1 MAQALL
7 FEAPVS
13 FASVTARLPQVA
25 EGLLLHRQMIE
36 SLPFAVFVCDAATGT
51 IVEHNA
57 AAANFFAD
65 RAGCRRPVESLLGI
79 DASECF
85 PDFET
90 TLEPLFRRV
99 IATGKSCGVDEL
111 RLPGPSG
118 DRFLSVNMQPMAF
131 DGDTLYLM
139 VSLSDVTEQFLARER
154 QQHLQRMESVGALAG
169 GLAHDVN
176 NMLCAIGEHTRLLR
190 ERPEMTPEALE
201 EIDRIDAALESTRT
215 LTGKLLTFARGGS
228 FERVPVAVNDVVLE
242 TLRILS
248 GSLGAA
254 IEVRLSLDPDLPS
267 ILADAAGL
275 QQILMNFFVNARDAM
290 NGNGCLR
297 IQTRR
302 EDGALVLEIEDSGP
316 GIPEAI
322 RTRIFEPF
330 FTTKR
335 ERGTGLGLSVVYGLV
350 KSFRGSITAGDA
362 STGGA
367 RFTISFP
374 AHAEISRD

>member
-1 MAQALL
+1 PPLSAPRPLETDPAADQSVTPRATHGASVA
-7 FEAPVS
+7 FGAPVS
-13 FASVTARLPQVA
+13 VTSIRARLPQVA
-25 EGLLLHRQMIE
+25 QSLLLHRQMIA
-36 SLPFAVFVCDAATGT
+36 SLPAAVFVCDASTLT

-57 AAANFFAD
+57 AAARFFAD
-65 RAGCRRPVESLLGI
+65 RVGRRRLVGSLLGI

-85 PDFET
+85 PDFEI
-90 TLEPLFRRV
+90 TLEPLFCRV
-99 IATGKSCGVDEL
+99 ITTGRNCGIDEL
-111 RLPGPSG
+111 RLSG
-118 DRFLSVNMQPMAF
+118 AAGERFFSATVQPMAF

-139 VSLSDVTEQFLARER
+139 VSLSDVTEQVLAREK

-176 NMLCAIGEHTRLLR
+176 NMLCAIGGHTYLLR
-190 ERPEMTPEALE
+190 ERPDMTPEALE
-201 EIDRIDAALESTRT
+201 ELDRIDAALESART

-254 IEVRLSLDPDLPS
+254 IEVRLSLEPGLPK
-267 ILADAAGL
+267 ILADSAGL

-290 NGNGCLR
+290 SGKGCLR
-297 IQTRR
+297 IQTHR
-302 EDGALVLEIEDSGP
+302 EDGAVVLEVEDSGP

-322 RTRIFEPF
+322 RSRIFEPF
-330 FTTKR
+330 FTTKK

-350 KSFRGSITAGDA
+350 KNFR
-362 STGGA
+362 
-367 RFTISFP
+367 
-374 AHAEISRD
+374 

>member
-1 MAQALL
+1 
-7 FEAPVS
+7 
-13 FASVTARLPQVA
+13 
-25 EGLLLHRQMIE
+25 
-36 SLPFAVFVCDAATGT
+36 
-51 IVEHNA
+51 
-57 AAANFFAD
+57 
-65 RAGCRRPVESLLGI
+65 
-79 DASECF
+79 
-85 PDFET
+85 
-90 TLEPLFRRV
+90 
-99 IATGKSCGVDEL
+99 
-111 RLPGPSG
+111 
-118 DRFLSVNMQPMAF
+118 
-131 DGDTLYLM
+131 
-139 VSLSDVTEQFLARER
+139 
-154 QQHLQRMESVGALAG
+154 
-169 GLAHDVN
+169 
-176 NMLCAIGEHTRLLR
+176 
-190 ERPEMTPEALE
+190 MTPEALE
-201 EIDRIDAALESTRT
+201 AIDRIDAALESART

-275 QQILMNFFVNARDAM
+275 QQILMNFFANARDAM
-290 NGNGCLR
+290 NGKGCLR

-302 EDGALVLEIEDSGP
+302 EDGAVVLEIEDSGP

-350 KSFRGSITAGDA
+350 KSFRGSITTGDA

>member
-7 FEAPVS
+7 FGATV
-13 FASVTARLPQVA
+13 SVTSFRARLPQAA

-36 SLPFAVFVCDAATGT
+36 SLPSAVFVCDASTGT

-57 AAANFFAD
+57 AAARFFAD
-65 RAGCRRPVESLLGI
+65 RLGRRRPPGSLLGI
-79 DASECF
+79 DASDCF

-90 TLEPLFRRV
+90 TLDPLFRLV
-99 IATGKSCGVDEL
+99 ITTGRNCGIEEL
-111 RLPGPSG
+111 RLPGPG
-118 DRFLSVNMQPMAF
+118 GERFLSVTVQPMTL
-131 DGDTLYLM
+131 DDTPYLM
-139 VSLSDVTEQFLARER
+139 VSLSNVTEQVLAREK

-176 NMLCAIGEHTRLLR
+176 NMLCAIGGHTYLLR
-190 ERPEMTPEALE
+190 ERPDMTPEALE
-201 EIDRIDAALESTRT
+201 ELDSIDAALESART

-254 IEVRLSLDPDLPS
+254 IEVRLSLEPGLPRV
-267 ILADAAGL
+267 LADSAGL

-290 NGNGCLR
+290 NGKGCLR
-297 IQTRR
+297 IQTHRK
-302 EDGALVLEIEDSGP
+302 DGAVVLEVEDSGP
-316 GIPEAI
+316 GIPETI
-322 RTRIFEPF
+322 RARIFEPF

-350 KSFRGSITAGDA
+350 KNFSGSITVGEA

-367 RFTISFP
+367 RFTVCFP
-374 AHAEISRD
+374 AFVET

>member
-1 MAQALL
+1 
-7 FEAPVS
+7 V
-13 FASVTARLPQVA
+13 SVTSIQARLPQVA

-36 SLPFAVFVCDAATGT
+36 SLPFAVFVCDAASGT

-57 AAANFFAD
+57 AAARFFAD
-65 RAGCRRPVESLLGI
+65 PVGGRRSLESLLGI

-99 IATGKSCGVDEL
+99 ITTGRNFDIDEM
-111 RLPGPSG
+111 RLPGAGGG
-118 DRFLSVNMQPMAF
+118 DRFLSATVQPMAF

-139 VSLSDVTEQFLARER
+139 VTLSDVTEQVLARER
-154 QQHLQRMESVGALAG
+154 QQHLQRMESVGVLAG

-176 NMLCAIGEHTRLLR
+176 NMLCAIGGHSYLLR
-190 ERPEMTPEALE
+190 ERPEMTPEALGE
-201 EIDRIDAALESTRT
+201 VDRIDAALESARA

-228 FERVPVAVNDVVLE
+228 CERVPVAVNDVVLE
-242 TLRILS
+242 TLRSIS
-248 GSLGAA
+248 GSLGAE
-254 IEVRLSLDPDLPS
+254 IEIRLSLEPDLPS

-290 NGNGCLR
+290 NGKGCLR
-297 IQTRR
+297 IQTHR
-302 EDGALVLEIEDSGP
+302 EDGAVVLEVEDSGP
-316 GIPEAI
+316 GIPEAV
-322 RTRIFEPF
+322 RSRIFEPY
-330 FTTKR
+330 FTTKK

-350 KSFRGSITAGDA
+350 RNFRGSITAGNA

-367 RFTISFP
+367 RFTVSFP
-374 AHAEISRD
+374 AHAEI